1 MSLEA
6 STHEMGGLETGP
18 PGALME
24 MDVGCVR
31 NLEAGMAAC
40 FFFHIWGHDPPFLF
54 LLPLL
59 HLLSLLIPPLLLL
72 ARIGSHSK
80 ALSKQVLSLVFIKI
94 LPK

>member
-1 MSLEA
+1 MEA

-40 FFFHIWGHDPPFLF
+40 FLF
-54 LLPLL
+54 PYM
-59 HLLSLLIPPLLLL
+59 
-72 ARIGSHSK
+72 GT
-80 ALSKQVLSLVFIKI
+80 
-94 LPK
+94 